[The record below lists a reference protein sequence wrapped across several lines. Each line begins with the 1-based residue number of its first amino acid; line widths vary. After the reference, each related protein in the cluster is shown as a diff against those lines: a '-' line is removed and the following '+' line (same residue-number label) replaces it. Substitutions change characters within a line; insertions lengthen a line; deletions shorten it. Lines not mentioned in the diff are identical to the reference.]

1 MKQPHRPNNIKAEK
15 RLGIKTVIIRILLVL
30 IAFLL
35 VLSLV
40 VYCFVISK
48 LNKLN
53 RTSMPT
59 HTETSTTATVETDA
73 EISAPSPSEEDE
85 DEDEEEANKA
95 MQEAIKALE
104 EMEAIAATGDIFAD
118 SDVFNVLLIG
128 TDERTSEFSTNARG
142 DACLLLSLNKTDA
155 SVHLISFER
164 GMGVPILSGEYEGQ
178 YDWLTHTFRYGGADL
193 MMEEIQE
200 CFKVGVTHYV
210 RVNLDT
216 FIDGINAVGGVDIEL
231 TQAEADYINKSKSET
246 KHVYEVTPGLN
257 HLNGETALVYAR
269 CRKIDSDWSRIGRQ
283 RTVIQAAVD
292 QVKEMNVFELND
304 LMDTLLPLVQT
315 NLTNGEII
323 SLVLSAPK
331 FIGQTMVQDT
341 IPIAGTYGGMT
352 GMGGRS
358 LYAVDFETNAQY
370 LHEILYGEDE

>member
-15 RLGIKTVIIRILLVL
+15 CLGIKTVIIRILLVL

-53 RTSMPT
+53 RSSMPT

-73 EISAPSPSEEDE
+73 EISAPSPSEV
-85 DEDEEEANKA
+85 
-95 MQEAIKALE
+95 
-104 EMEAIAATGDIFAD
+104 EAIAATGDIFAD

-142 DACLLLSLNKTDA
+142 DACLLLSLNKTDG

-210 RVNLDT
+210 RVNLNT